1 MINKMITVTLL
12 TLLETWFVLGVTC
25 VKWGSYYSKFVNLNC
40 GIRQGGVLSPY
51 LFAVF
56 IDSVVDNIKAS
67 GLGCYIK
74 CVCYSI
80 LLYADDIILL
90 SPSVSSL
97 QKLLSVCELEL
108 SWLDMEINTKNRL
121 VYALDLATK

>member
-1 MINKMITVTLL
+1 MNHRALCIQLMRRNVLVTLL

-25 VKWGSYYSKFVNLNC
+25 VKWGSYYSQFDNLKC

-56 IDSVVDNIKAS
+56 IDSVVDKIKAS

-74 CVCYSI
+74 FVCYSI
-80 LLYADDIILL
+80 LLYADDMILL
-90 SPSVSSL
+90 SPSVLSL
-97 QKLLSVCELEL
+97 Q
-108 SWLDMEINTKNRL
+108 
-121 VYALDLATK
+121 

>member
-1 MINKMITVTLL
+1 VSNSVL
-12 TLLETWFVLGVTC
+12 T
-25 VKWGSYYSKFVNLNC
+25 YYSKFVNLNC

-56 IDSVVDNIKAS
+56 INSVVDKIKWIRFH
-67 GLGCYIK
+67 IK
-74 CVCYSI
+74 FVCYSI

-108 SWLDMEINTKNRL
+108 S
-121 VYALDLATK
+121 